1 MQTSLLHQLVVGTPV
16 THGQLQKS
24 VKRLPGPA
32 TQCQYSPTTSKQMR
46 LRTNISETVKRK
58 LSLGA
63 SILRVGGVEKVF
75 KKFFSMEEGER
86 LLKVSQCYLSTTSGP
101 LAGFLFISTYKVA
114 FCSEKSMKVFTQN
127 GHMLRIRYK
136 VVIPLKKIKSMNQ
149 TEDTQKPR
157 QKYIEIVTE
166 DNFEF
171 WLMGVL
177 KYQKTFQYL
186 QEALSQ
192 A

>member
-1 MQTSLLHQLVVGTPV
+1 LDLILFITEIAV
-16 THGQLQKS
+16 
-24 VKRLPGPA
+24 
-32 TQCQYSPTTSKQMR
+32 R

-136 VVIPLKKIKSMNQ
+136 VSLNP
-149 TEDTQKPR
+149 KP
-157 QKYIEIVTE
+157 YIHISHL
-166 DNFEF
+166 DKLN
-171 WLMGVL
+171 
-177 KYQKTFQYL
+177 
-186 QEALSQ
+186 
-192 A
+192 